1 MKCPSNTTGMCYT
14 LLSDTMNAGADILRA
29 IQSLLVVMA
38 LVATASEA
46 IALPEWPWPGVDVP
60 ICPMLDE
67 RGEGFESLGHL
78 YALDVSDPNP
88 TRKIP
93 QRWCDTV
100 YRVKATEPGC
110 RQLRCVKRGLCDL
123 CGAATIDFYGW
134 HIFSVAAP
142 SGCLHYVC
150 LKQLD
155 PKRIL
160 SPR

>member
-1 MKCPSNTTGMCYT
+1 MR
-14 LLSDTMNAGADILRA
+14 ADMLRA

-46 IALPEWPWPGVDVP
+46 VALPEWPWPGVDVP

-100 YRVKATEPGC
+100 YRVKATE
-110 RQLRCVKRGLCDL
+110 VVNF
-123 CGAATIDFYGW
+123 AASKGDFA
-134 HIFSVAAP
+134 ICAVPPP
-142 SGCLHYVC
+142 S
-150 LKQLD
+150 
-155 PKRIL
+155 IL
-160 SPR
+160 TVGTFFP